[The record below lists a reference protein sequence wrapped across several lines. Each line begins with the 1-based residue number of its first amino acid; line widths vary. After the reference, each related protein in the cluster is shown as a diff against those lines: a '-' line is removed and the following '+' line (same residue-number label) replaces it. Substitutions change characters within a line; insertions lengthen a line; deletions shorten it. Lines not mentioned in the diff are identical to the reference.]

1 MRKNKDTEIRL
12 EETQKKLNGQTY
24 EVANLVLGK
33 KTIGEILVYGPKDFQ
48 VFIGEERLGSSKTM
62 DDALELFIRQ
72 WNLQD

>member
-12 EETQKKLNGQTY
+12 EETQKQLNGQTY

-33 KTIGEILVYGPKDFQ
+33 KIIGEILVYGPKDFQ

-62 DDALELFIRQ
+62 DDALEVFIRQ